1 MTSNQLFV
9 HTAINGRHNAIV
21 DRDEKEI
28 LNLTVAKW
36 DKGKNMYPYKVWV
49 LYGTHKDSI

>member
-1 MTSNQLFV
+1 MTANQMYV
-9 HTAINGRHNAIV
+9 HTAINGRQNAIMNH
-21 DRDEKEI
+21 DEKEI
-28 LNLTVAKW
+28 LALTVAKW

>member
-1 MTSNQLFV
+1 MTANQLFV
-9 HTAINGRHNAIV
+9 HTAINGRQNAIV

-28 LNLTVAKW
+28 LSLTIAKW